1 MTLKATLKRI
11 HSEKN
16 DSKNHPISTQ
26 TSFIIS
32 VGLKRSEKIKGKDQY
47 RLKHQK
53 LFTIKLDRSAIS
65 ETLHNVIR
73 NHYKIRAKKKTYLGD
88 YKGQSVETTLTNAG
102 SFAFGQK
109 DKRSLQLYL
118 YYSKTLSKLQ
128 VDVLIEENKKTSS
141 SSDDEGFNLDTTH
154 VPPSWNGVINV
165 AETSDQEQLT
175 ILTDVGF
182 SNHNMSCI
190 QSEKSKRLFC
200 KNCSGTY
207 TALDG
212 ICFRCETN
220 KNYEKTLTEDNKKA
234 ASDKEF
240 LKKDVCQNQ
249 LKAGNQDLLTKH
261 EMLSTQDLRYARLR
275 HFKRRQM
282 PLRYRHSIG

>member
-1 MTLKATLKRI
+1 M
-11 HSEKN
+11 
-16 DSKNHPISTQ
+16 
-26 TSFIIS
+26 
-32 VGLKRSEKIKGKDQY
+32 
-47 RLKHQK
+47 KHQK

-65 ETLHNVIR
+65 ETRHNVIR
-73 NHYKIRAKKKTYLGD
+73 NHYKISAKRKTYLGD
-88 YKGQSVETTLTNAG
+88 YKGQSVETTFTNAV
-102 SFAFGQK
+102 SFAFRQK

-118 YYSKTLSKLQ
+118 YYPKTFSKLQ
-128 VDVLIEENKKTSS
+128 VDVLIEENKKTLS

-154 VPPSWNGVINV
+154 VSPSWNGVINV
-165 AETSDQEQLT
+165 AETFGQEQLT

-212 ICFRCETN
+212 ACFRCETN
-220 KNYEKTLTEDNKKA
+220 KNYEKTLTEYNKKA

-240 LKKDVCQNQ
+240 LRKDVCQNQ
-249 LKAGNQDLLTKH
+249 LEAGNQDLLTKH